1 MSINVL
7 AEEIDQIFSDQQ
19 KHDHTMKMISNSENS
34 LSFQSFSKDESN
46 VVNVESS
53 LNFTDFELSL
63 KIIDEQVSE
72 SQDIDDTSTVDE
84 ELSNQNDHAQEL
96 SINFENLTSNTQQRL
111 LNMTV
116 KKIQSSVREDD
127 VIVNYREQNYHT
139 EYTIK
144 YLHSISRFIIK
155 DAISSFYAQKSFIKS
170 LKSIFNSTLIR
181 TYVKIVRDHKKN
193 KKWRSEVRMIAEKSC
208 YQLVLDK
215 KAIEDVLNSDF
226 NSKLNNSSYHF
237 IDSYESRIAERHI
250 WFIQSMI
257 ISNDRKQTAALC
269 ARNHYEWK
277 KNAIQIYAEQ
287 CKKYVENRIKW
298 EWDLINVIIDT
309 SELKWSSRAFFERI
323 LRLINSKRIHLFENV
338 RRIVEE
344 ENDVK

>member
-1 MSINVL
+1 MSINVF

-34 LSFQSFSKDESN
+34 LSFQSFSEDESN
-46 VVNVESS
+46 VINVESS
-53 LNFTDFELSL
+53 LNLTDLELSL

-72 SQDIDDTSTVDE
+72 SQDIDDTFIVDE
-84 ELSNQNDHAQEL
+84 KLSNQNDHAQES

-116 KKIQSSVREDD
+116 KKIQSSVKKDD
-127 VIVNYREQNYHT
+127 VIINYREQNYHT

-155 DAISSFYAQKSFIKS
+155 DAIASFYAQKSFIKS

-181 TYVKIVRDHKKN
+181 TYVRIVKNNKKN
-193 KKWRSEVRMIAEKSC
+193 KKWKSEVKMIAKKSC
-208 YQLVLDK
+208 YQLILDK
-215 KAIEDVLNSDF
+215 KAIEDVLNFDF

-277 KNAIQIYAEQ
+277 KNATQIYAAQ

-309 SELKWSSRAFFERI
+309 SKLKWSSRAFVERI
-323 LRLINSKRIHLFENV
+323 LRLINSKRIHLLENV

-344 ENDVK
+344 KDDVK

>member
-1 MSINVL
+1 
-7 AEEIDQIFSDQQ
+7 
-19 KHDHTMKMISNSENS
+19 MKMISNSENS
-34 LSFQSFSKDESN
+34 LSFQSFSEGESN

-53 LNFTDFELSL
+53 LNFTDLELSL

-84 ELSNQNDHAQEL
+84 KLSNQNDHAQEF

-111 LNMTV
+111 LNMTI
-116 KKIQSSVREDD
+116 KKIQSSVRKDD

-144 YLHSISRFIIK
+144 YLHSVSRFIIK

-181 TYVKIVRDHKKN
+181 TYVRIVRDHKKN
-193 KKWRSEVRMIAEKSC
+193 KKWKSEVRVIAEKSC
-208 YQLVLDK
+208 YQLVFDK

-250 WFIQSMI
+250 WFIQNMI
-257 ISNDRKQTAALC
+257 ISNDKKQTAALC

-287 CKKYVENRIKW
+287 CKKYVENRIRW

-309 SELKWSSRAFFERI
+309 SELKWSSRASFERI

>member
-1 MSINVL
+1 M
-7 AEEIDQIFSDQQ
+7 
-19 KHDHTMKMISNSENS
+19 TSNSENS
-34 LSFQSFSKDESN
+34 LSFQSFSEDEQN
-46 VVNVESS
+46 VINVESS
-53 LNFTDFELSL
+53 LNLINLELSL
-63 KIIDEQVSE
+63 KINSNLSIDEQVSE

-84 ELSNQNDHAQEL
+84 ELSNQNDQMQEF
-96 SINFENLTSNTQQRL
+96 SISFENFTSNTQQRL

-144 YLHSISRFIIK
+144 YLHWVSRFIIR
-155 DAISSFYAQKSFIKS
+155 DAISSLYAQKSSVKS
-170 LKSIFNSTLIR
+170 LKSAFNSNLIR
-181 TYVKIVRDHKKN
+181 TYVKIVRNHKKN
-193 KKWRSEVRMIAEKSC
+193 KKWKSEVRVIAEKSC

-250 WFIQSMI
+250 WFIQNMI

-277 KNAIQIYAEQ
+277 KNATQIYAAQ

-298 EWDLINVIIDT
+298 EWNLIKVIIDT
-309 SELKWSSRAFFERI
+309 SELKWSSRAFLERI
-323 LRLINSKRIHLFENV
+323 LRLINSERIHLFENV

-344 ENDVK
+344 KDDVK